1 MSLIER
7 EKTAAHLCRV
17 AVYDS
22 QYGEK
27 AQMNALDSLEGFTD
41 LPFAVQALRG
51 ITKDDFHYGEKATLK
66 AIHILG
72 RMG

>member
-22 QYGEK
+22 HYGEK
-27 AQMNALDSLEGFTD
+27 AQLNALDSLEGFTD
-41 LPFAVQALRG
+41 IPFVVQALRG
-51 ITKDDFHYGEKATLK
+51 MTEDNFHYGEKTTLK

>member
-7 EKTAAHLCRV
+7 EKTAAHLCRI
-17 AVYDS
+17 AVDDVHH
-22 QYGEK
+22 GEK

-41 LPFAVQALRG
+41 IPFIVQALQRMTG
-51 ITKDDFHYGEKATLK
+51 DDFHYGEKATLK

>member
-1 MSLIER
+1 MSLMER
-7 EKTAAHLCRV
+7 EKTAARLCRV
-17 AVYDS
+17 AVDDF

-41 LPFAVQALRG
+41 IPFVVQALRG
-51 ITKDDFHYGEKATLK
+51 MTGDDFRYGEKATLK
-66 AIHILG
+66 AIHILE